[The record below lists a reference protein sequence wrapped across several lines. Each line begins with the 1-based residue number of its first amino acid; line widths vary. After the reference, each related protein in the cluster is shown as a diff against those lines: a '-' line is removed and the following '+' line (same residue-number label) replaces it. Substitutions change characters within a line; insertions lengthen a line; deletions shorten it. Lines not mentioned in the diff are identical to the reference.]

1 MPSVADLIKF
11 RDKFSRLPTVM
22 RNTVITDT
30 IAWLESEERAKCKPE
45 HLSLLVDFEN
55 ELQSHLNVSKIP
67 EAWFLKV
74 AQTYG
79 SCAFYER
86 ALKRLS

>member
-1 MPSVADLIKF
+1 MPTVADLLKF
-11 RDKFSRLPTVM
+11 RDKFSRLPATM
-22 RNTVITDT
+22 RNIVITDT

-55 ELQSHLNVSKIP
+55 ELQSHLNQSKIP

-79 SCAFYER
+79 SCGFWER
-86 ALKRLS
+86 FLRRVS